1 MSEAQDATRHAQ
13 NYAEVRFE
21 TRSGE
26 TIMEPLKIFRG
37 IDESYQV
44 ATPVLS
50 GYVLVKQPD
59 QLTRIMTTTPTMIRL
74 IYSKIGSLQVYH
86 GLADMTGELIT
97 LHNSEQPDQVAPIEL
112 QVIPDHDYYVM
123 TDDGLRNRVKDPKHY
138 QPEDPAGKSSL
149 VSLTLSEKDKVD
161 EMEAALTIDPEAALP
176 ELEALHRGE
185 ELPVEQNETVTE
197 PILAP
202 DDEEMPS
209 GHEDRDIAEAVAAV
223 NAVRA
228 FDQQADQLTTPT
240 ATAPSVMGPEKT
252 PQSLATTFEPKP
264 VVQKRRH
271 VRYAGEATPVTLLAQ
286 ALALVS
292 DSLVEAEDAKTT
304 ASLISSSQDL
314 LSAMRTLTLINLE

>member
-97 LHNSEQPDQVAPIEL
+97 LHNSEQPDQVASIEL

-197 PILAP
+197 PILAS
-202 DDEEMPS
+202 DDEEMSS
-209 GHEDRDIAEAVAAV
+209 GHGDRDIEEAVAAV

-228 FDQQADQLTTPT
+228 FDQQADQLTMEADTPT
-240 ATAPSVMGPEKT
+240 MGPEVT
-252 PQSLATTFEPKP
+252 PQPLATKFEPKQTT
-264 VVQKRRH
+264 QKRRH
-271 VRYAGEATPVTLLAQ
+271 VRYASEATPVTLLAQ

-292 DSLVEAEDAKTT
+292 DSLVEADDAKTT